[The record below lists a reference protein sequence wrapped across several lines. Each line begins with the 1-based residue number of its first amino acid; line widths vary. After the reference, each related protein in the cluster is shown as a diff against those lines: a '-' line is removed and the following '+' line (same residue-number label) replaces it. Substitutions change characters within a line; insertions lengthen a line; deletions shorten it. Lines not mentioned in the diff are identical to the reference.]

1 MLKGMRISFAAVL
14 AALLVT
20 ACDDNG
26 DVPGRDDSGTA
37 AVSLFAPVGDA
48 TVPFP
53 IDLFFSDA
61 ESGTGLTT
69 DTTLNIPNGDGVP
82 FVAAANEL
90 DGFSTT
96 AQAFTDFLGPPLDL
110 ETATAGGIIVI
121 SSAEGVRTP
130 GEDYEVVA
138 SSVITNRPRL
148 LIRPLQPLEPGTRH
162 FVIVTD
168 ALRTENGLGIAP
180 SNEFGIVSSTDP
192 VGSDANPAA
201 GYSAAQQ
208 VQLETIRTS
217 FMRPIFDNVIVP
229 NGIDPDSVILAW
241 SFTTQSIADSLERL
255 ADNAPAVAPQLQ
267 AAASGLSTGDLGLG
281 LPDTA
286 DIFVGSIDLPY
297 YLSAPSGENPTAPL
311 SGFWQSD
318 GAAIAGNSTLLGP
331 SGPIPC
337 AAFAANPSTST
348 THCFPDPVQQSTQT
362 VPVLITVPNAN
373 SQAGGTPPD
382 GGWPV
387 VIFQHGITRDRT
399 DAFAIAPTL
408 ANAGFVTVA
417 IDLPLHGVQSD
428 SPLYQSLGS
437 VERTFDLD
445 LVDNETGAP
454 GPDGNVDESG
464 THFVNLSSLL
474 TARDNLRQGAV
485 DLVQLAKALSGPS
498 IPRVDAGSIDIA
510 DSGNVH
516 YIGHSLG
523 GIVGTLFLA
532 VSDDVGAATLA
543 MPGGGIGRLL
553 DGSAAFGPELAA
565 GLAASGLAE
574 GTDNYETFLRFAQTL
589 VDSGDPVNYGA
600 AANAGHPLHMIE
612 VVGGANDGNNPP
624 DLVVPNYVVR
634 NIAPTGNDCPLSAG
648 SVAFLDTA
656 CEAGPLS
663 GTDPLADVMGLAEA
677 SVAPPYTDNPAN
689 AAADTVVRFAA
700 GTHGS
705 ILNPT
710 PTQDEQDAGVDPAE
724 AAVTT
729 CEMQAQTATF
739 LAMAAGGA
747 PSPTIP
753 LESSGCGGA
762 VPE

>member
-1 MLKGMRISFAAVL
+1 MRISFAAVL
-14 AALLVT
+14 AALMVT

-26 DVPGRDDSGTA
+26 DVPGRDSGTA
-37 AVSLFAPVGDA
+37 VVSLFAPVGDA

-69 DTTLNIPNGDGVP
+69 DTTLNIPNSDSVP

-110 ETATAGGIIVI
+110 ATATAGGIIVI
-121 SSAEGVRTP
+121 SSAEGMLTP

-168 ALRTENGLGIAP
+168 ALRTEKGLGIEP
-180 SNEFGIVSSTDP
+180 SNEFRIVSSTEL

-217 FMRPIFDNVIVP
+217 FMRPIFNNVIVP

-255 ADNAPAVAPQLQ
+255 ADNAPAVSPQLR
-267 AAASGLSTGDLGLG
+267 AAASGLSTGDLELG

-318 GAAIAGNSTLLGP
+318 GTPIDGNSTLLGD
-331 SGPIPC
+331 SGPIQC
-337 AAFAANPSTST
+337 AAFAPSTST
-348 THCFPDPVQQSTQT
+348 THCFPDPVRQSTQT

-373 SQAGGTPPD
+373 SMAGATPPQ

-387 VIFQHGITRDRT
+387 VIFQHGITRNRA

-445 LVDNETGAP
+445 LVDNESGAP
-454 GPDGNVDESG
+454 GPDGNVDDSG

-474 TARDNLRQGAV
+474 TARDNLRQGAA
-485 DLVQLAKALSGPS
+485 DLVQLAKALDGPG
-498 IPRVDAGSIDIA
+498 IPRVDAQGGINIA
-510 DSGNVH
+510 DDGNVH

-523 GIVGTLFLA
+523 GIVGTVFLA
-532 VSDDVGAATLA
+532 ISDDVNAATLA

-553 DGSAAFGPELAA
+553 DGSAAFGPEIAA
-565 GLAASGLAE
+565 GLAASGLDE

-589 VDSGDPVNYGA
+589 IDSGDPVNYGA
-600 AANAGHPLHMIE
+600 AASAGHPLHMIE
-612 VVGGANDGNNPP
+612 VAGDPNSGNPP

-689 AAADTVVRFAA
+689 AAAGTVVRFAA

-705 ILNPT
+705 ILNPS
-710 PTQDEQDAGVDPAE
+710 PSQAEQDAGVDPAE

-729 CEMQAQTATF
+729 CEMQAQTAGF
-739 LAMAAGGA
+739 LAMAATGVL
-747 PSPTIP
+747 SPTIA
-753 LESSGCGGA
+753 LESSGCGNDT
-762 VPE
+762 

>member
-14 AALLVT
+14 AALMVT

-26 DVPGRDDSGTA
+26 DVPGRDSGTA
-37 AVSLFAPVGDA
+37 VVSLFAPVGDA

-69 DTTLNIPNGDGVP
+69 DTTLNIPNEDGVP

-110 ETATAGGIIVI
+110 ATATAGGIIVI
-121 SSAEGVRTP
+121 SSAEGMLTP

-138 SSVITNRPRL
+138 SSVITSRPRL

-168 ALRTENGLGIAP
+168 ALRTEKGLGIEP
-180 SNEFGIVSSTDP
+180 SNEFGIVSSTEP

-217 FMRPIFDNVIVP
+217 FMRPIFNNVIVP
-229 NGIDPDSVILAW
+229 SGIDPDSVILAW

-255 ADNAPAVAPQLQ
+255 ADNAPAVSPQLR
-267 AAASGLSTGDLGLG
+267 AAASGLSTGDLELG

-318 GAAIAGNSTLLGP
+318 GTPIAGNSTLQGP
-331 SGPIPC
+331 AGPIPC
-337 AAFAANPSTST
+337 AAFAASTST
-348 THCFPDPVQQSTQT
+348 THCFPDPVRQSTQT

-373 SQAGGTPPD
+373 SMAGATPPQ

-387 VIFQHGITRDRT
+387 VIFQHGITGNRSN
-399 DAFAIAPTL
+399 ALGIAPTL

-417 IDLPLHGVQSD
+417 IDLPLHGVSSD
-428 SPLYQSLGS
+428 STLYDAFPGTT
-437 VERTFDLD
+437 ERTFELD

-454 GPDGNVDESG
+454 GPDGSVDDSG
-464 THFVNLSSLL
+464 THFINLTSLL
-474 TARDNLRQGAV
+474 TARDNLRQAAA
-485 DLVQLAKALSGPS
+485 DLVQLAKALDGPA
-498 IPRVDAGSIDIA
+498 IPRVDAQNGINIA
-510 DSGNVH
+510 DDANVH
-516 YIGHSLG
+516 YVGHSLG
-523 GIVGTLFLA
+523 GIVGTLFLG

-543 MPGGGIGRLL
+543 MPGGGIARLL
-553 DGSAAFGPELAA
+553 DGSAAFGPRVAA
-565 GLAASGLAE
+565 GLAASGVDE
-574 GTDNYETFLRFAQTL
+574 GTDNYETFLRFAQTV
-589 VDSGDPVNYGA
+589 VDTGDPVNYGA
-600 AANAGHPLHMIE
+600 AAKAGHPLHMIE
-612 VVGGANDGNNPP
+612 VVGGANGGNNPP

-634 NIAPTGNDCPLSAG
+634 NIAPSGNDCPLSAG

-689 AAADTVVRFAA
+689 AAAGTVVRFAA
-700 GTHGS
+700 GTHSS
-705 ILNPT
+705 ILDPT
-710 PTQDEQDAGVDPAE
+710 DTVTGVDPAE

-729 CEMQAQTATF
+729 CEMQAQTAGF
-739 LAMAAGGA
+739 LAQAAAGV
-747 PSPTIP
+747 PSPTIA
-753 LESSGCGGA
+753 LESSGCGNDT
-762 VPE
+762 